1 MLSQK
6 EIRHRIEA
14 VRSTQKITRSMKIV
28 AAAKLKGAQRRA
40 LADRPYTSA
49 LHGITTRV
57 SKRLGR
63 DAPVLWR
70 RSRFLECVDLIIIT
84 SDRGLCGGFN
94 ENLLRGVEEGILEHL
109 THNIEVKNFAI
120 GRQGVK
126 WLTRRGYDV
135 VEVPAEGG
143 NDSIIKWVLER
154 VSSRCT
160 DGQSSGCNLAFN
172 RLVSA
177 SQHKATFWNLLPLSY
192 RGYDREHNIE
202 YLYEPMRKTSLD
214 MLAAQALVSTLKQ
227 ALLESEA
234 AEHSARMA
242 AMDAATKNADDMIA
256 HLTSVYNKARQEA
269 ITSDLIDI
277 VNGANAQRSA

>member
-6 EIRHRIEA
+6 EIRHRIEV
-14 VRSTQKITRSMKIV
+14 VRNTQKVTRSMKLV

-40 LADRPYTSA
+40 QADRPYTSA
-49 LHGITTRV
+49 LHDITIRV
-57 SKRLGR
+57 SQRLGR

-70 RSRFLECVDLIIIT
+70 RPRFLECIDLIVVT
-84 SDRGLCGGFN
+84 SNRGLCGGFN

-109 THNIEVKNFAI
+109 THNIEVKNFVI
-120 GRQGVK
+120 GRQGLK

-135 VEVPAEGG
+135 VEIPTEGG
-143 NDSIIKWVLER
+143 YDSIIKWVLER
-154 VSSRCT
+154 VSTRCA

-172 RLVSA
+172 RFVSA
-177 SQHKATFWNLLPLSY
+177 SHHEATFWNLLPLSR
-192 RGYDREHNIE
+192 RGYDMEHNIE
-202 YLYEPMRKTSLD
+202 YLYEPMKKTSLE
-214 MLAAQALVSTLKQ
+214 MLAAQALVSTFKQ

-234 AEHSARMA
+234 AEHSARMT

-277 VNGANAQRSA
+277 VNGAEAQKGA